1 MLQNEVRCK
10 LTFVQSQ
17 KNATSLLKFPAVG
30 NANPGRMVEV
40 ANVEFDDPLGRVVHE
55 YLEHLVRKVFSL
67 EDKGKCDGRYVC
79 CLRG

>member
-1 MLQNEVRCK
+1 
-10 LTFVQSQ
+10 
-17 KNATSLLKFPAVG
+17 
-30 NANPGRMVEV
+30 MVEV